1 MSTRCSMPTCIRRR
15 SRPRR
20 TDPIRAA
27 RRSASRCISRRYDS
41 DRVYFMPFIPHTE
54 QEVREMLDAIGVRR
68 IDELIDEIPAALR
81 TSLKEVPAGLA
92 EMDGARLM
100 NARAAANVGTLC
112 FIGAG
117 AYRQHIPDAVC
128 EITTRGEYY
137 TAYTPYQAEASQG
150 TLQLLYDFLF
160 LLAGLFGLVV
170 SFASLFV

>member
-1 MSTRCSMPTCIRRR
+1 MSTRCSMPTCIRRW

-54 QEVREMLDAIGVRR
+54 QEVREMLAAIGVRR
-68 IDELIDEIPAALR
+68 IDELFDEIPAALR

-92 EMDGARLM
+92 EMDEARLM
-100 NARAAANVGTLC
+100 HARAAANDGPLC

-117 AYRQHIPDAVC
+117 
-128 EITTRGEYY
+128 
-137 TAYTPYQAEASQG
+137 
-150 TLQLLYDFLF
+150 DFLF
-160 LLAGLFGLVV
+160 FFFV
-170 SFASLFV
+170 SVL

>member
-54 QEVREMLDAIGVRR
+54 QEVREMLDAIGVRD
-68 IDELIDEIPAALR
+68 INELFKKIPTTQHTTLM
-81 TSLKEVPAGLA
+81 EVPAGLA
-92 EMDGARLM
+92 EMDVARLM
-100 NARAAANVGTLC
+100 KARAAANDGTLC

-117 AYRQHIPDAVC
+117 AGRRRGPAAVW

-137 TAYTPYQAEASQG
+137 
-150 TLQLLYDFLF
+150 
-160 LLAGLFGLVV
+160 
-170 SFASLFV
+170 

>member
-68 IDELIDEIPAALR
+68 IDELFDEIPAALR
-81 TSLKEVPAGLA
+81 TSLMEGPAGRA
-92 EMDGARLM
+92 GRGGARRGG
-100 NARAAANVGTLC
+100 ARAAAGD
-112 FIGAG
+112 GA
-117 AYRQHIPDAVC
+117 
-128 EITTRGEYY
+128 
-137 TAYTPYQAEASQG
+137 
-150 TLQLLYDFLF
+150 L
-160 LLAGLFGLVV
+160 
-170 SFASLFV
+170 

>member
-27 RRSASRCISRRYDS
+27 RRSASRCISLRYDS

-68 IDELIDEIPAALR
+68 IDELFDEIPAALR

-92 EMDGARLM
+92 GMDVSNASLYDGASAL
-100 NARAAANVGTLC
+100 
-112 FIGAG
+112 
-117 AYRQHIPDAVC
+117 
-128 EITTRGEYY
+128 
-137 TAYTPYQAEASQG
+137 AEAVLMAVRANRHSRSKRILMPR
-150 TLQLLYDFLF
+150 TVHPHYRK
-160 LLAGLFGLVV
+160 
-170 SFASLFV
+170 